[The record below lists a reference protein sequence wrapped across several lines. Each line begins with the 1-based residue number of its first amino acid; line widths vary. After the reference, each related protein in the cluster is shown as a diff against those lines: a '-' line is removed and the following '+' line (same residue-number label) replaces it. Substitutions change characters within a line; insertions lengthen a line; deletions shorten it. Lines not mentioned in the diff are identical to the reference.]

1 MLPFFTLIRLIRI
14 RIIRIIIILIM
25 MIAALYFF
33 LSELNS
39 ALQQKY
45 NIRMMV
51 KIEIKV
57 ELNEAGY
64 HLKNYGDLGGCRR
77 GG

>member
-1 MLPFFTLIRLIRI
+1 
-14 RIIRIIIILIM
+14 M

-64 HLKNYGDLGGCRR
+64 HLKNYGVLGGCRR